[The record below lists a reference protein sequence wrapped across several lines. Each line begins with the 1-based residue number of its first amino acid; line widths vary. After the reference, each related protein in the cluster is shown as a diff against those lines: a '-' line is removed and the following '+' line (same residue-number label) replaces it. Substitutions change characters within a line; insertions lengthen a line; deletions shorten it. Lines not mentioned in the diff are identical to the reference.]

1 MLKMEE
7 NKTVEK
13 LRKELR
19 LAEILNRA
27 REQVKENK
35 ND

>member
-1 MLKMEE
+1 MEE

-27 REQVKENK
+27 KEQLDVESK
-35 ND
+35 